1 MFFVVVNINMAALVS
16 CENAF
21 YYDAK
26 KKASHSQKQFVL
38 FTYSISRDVYT
49 FKCYLLLQFT
59 ATGLMIIA
67 RNYLEVYPYDRWN
80 AKVNFITE
88 ILCQF
93 LFLKTKFSPENLTK
107 DMKCTCTVPLRDT
120 NG

>member
-1 MFFVVVNINMAALVS
+1 MAALVS

-26 KKASHSQKQFVL
+26 KEASHSQKQFVL
-38 FTYSISRDVYT
+38 FTYSTSRDVYS

-67 RNYLEVYPYDRWN
+67 RNYLDVYPYDRWN

-88 ILCQF
+88 ILCQ
-93 LFLKTKFSPENLTK
+93 
-107 DMKCTCTVPLRDT
+107 
-120 NG
+120 